1 MAAIISVMDKIDN
14 VIVGLLQRD
23 GRLSYRELGEQV
35 QLSANAVA
43 ERVRRLMGAGVIRQI
58 KAIVN
63 PAALGR
69 TLEAQIDIK
78 LRPDTSAADFER
90 AIRGLPQ
97 IVSAMLVTGSADYV
111 VRVACTD
118 RDDLVRVTETLR
130 AKAGV
135 HETYSRVILRELSV
149 DSL

>member
-1 MAAIISVMDKIDN
+1 MDKKDN